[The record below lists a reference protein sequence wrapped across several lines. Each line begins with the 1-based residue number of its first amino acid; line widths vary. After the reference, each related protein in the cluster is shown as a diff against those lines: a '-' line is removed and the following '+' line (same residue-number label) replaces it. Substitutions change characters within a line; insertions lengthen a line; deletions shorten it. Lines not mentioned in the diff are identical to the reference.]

1 MIQVCIKAGAV
12 LALASLAAAG
22 QVLAFTPLS
31 LTSTAPLVILA
42 QDEENE
48 EVWHDLRPDIT
59 PPEAAVGK
67 REETPNLPSAEKPM
81 GEGSGDIE
89 NQELWHDLETGVT
102 PPPGE

>member
-22 QVLAFTPLS
+22 QALAVTPLS

-67 REETPNLPSAEKPM
+67 REETRTSPRQRSPWVRARAISRIRSSGTIWKPA
-81 GEGSGDIE
+81 
-89 NQELWHDLETGVT
+89 
-102 PPPGE
+102 